1 MDTDASAAD
10 VRQLIDQEADLIAS
24 AMRLV
29 ASGVAPRTVV
39 AGLRLTDAALTI
51 AARQAGGLGVR
62 VEAIW
67 RPDETGQDVV
77 VTRLVGAGTRA

>member
-1 MDTDASAAD
+1 MASTERTAE

-29 ASGVAPRTVV
+29 AIGASPRTIV

-51 AARQAGGLGVR
+51 ANRQAPGLGVR

-67 RPDETGQDVV
+67 RPDETGHDVV
-77 VTRLVGAGTRA
+77 VTRIGAPSPA